1 MKSSSG
7 IVRGSAPGPSYFVSG
22 ATTDRRPKRRA
33 SMKRSSLP
41 LLRVRMAWLCGGIG
55 VSGVETIRRPVMPR
69 WTRNC
74 AGFFLRLRS
83 TTMVLPTRWTRS
95 MRLPVRVSMISSG
108 GDLKVWGLLLVQT
121 ERMVWPWM
129 RAWTPLA
136 TVSTSGSSGMLF
148 KYRWPGALPERGVVG
163 ERNVERNGSAR
174 GYTCRPMK
182 KTAILCVLAGCSV
195 MCGVAVFAFGQN
207 HGEKTAG
214 PLLLVANQGDR
225 NLSLIDP
232 GAGKQVAT
240 VPVDGVTGHEVVA
253 SPDGKTAYVPI
264 YGDSGVGR
272 PGTDGAKISVIDL
285 ASRKVVHTIDF
296 GHGVRPH
303 CAIYDRNS
311 GMLYVTT
318 ELDKTVSIIDP
329 KTLKIVGS
337 VPTGQEQSHML
348 VLSRDGSKGY
358 TANVGPG
365 TVSVLDMKGRK
376 TLAIIPVSK
385 NTQRISISRDD
396 SMVFTADQ
404 TKPQLAVIDTA
415 TNKVKTWVPLPAV
428 AYGTAATL
436 DGRWLLVTL
445 RTGKQ
450 VAVVDLKTMKVA
462 QTIDVADGPTEILMS
477 PDGKTAFVS
486 CTRSNQIAAIDLA
499 QWKVARL
506 IDAGKAADG
515 LAWAK

>member
-1 MKSSSG
+1 
-7 IVRGSAPGPSYFVSG
+7 
-22 ATTDRRPKRRA
+22 
-33 SMKRSSLP
+33 
-41 LLRVRMAWLCGGIG
+41 
-55 VSGVETIRRPVMPR
+55 
-69 WTRNC
+69 
-74 AGFFLRLRS
+74 
-83 TTMVLPTRWTRS
+83 
-95 MRLPVRVSMISSG
+95 
-108 GDLKVWGLLLVQT
+108 
-121 ERMVWPWM
+121 
-129 RAWTPLA
+129 
-136 TVSTSGSSGMLF
+136 
-148 KYRWPGALPERGVVG
+148 
-163 ERNVERNGSAR
+163 
-174 GYTCRPMK
+174 
-182 KTAILCVLAGCSV
+182 
-195 MCGVAVFAFGQN
+195 MCGFAVFAYAQN
-207 HGEKTAG
+207 HAAKTAA

-232 GAGKQVAT
+232 TAGKQVAT
-240 VPVDGVTGHEVVA
+240 VPVDGVTGHEVAA

-272 PGTDGAKISVIDL
+272 PGSDGTKISVIDL
-285 ASRKVVHTIDF
+285 ASRKLVHTIDF

-348 VLSRDGSKGY
+348 VLTRDGSRGY

-376 TLAIIPVSK
+376 TLAIIPISK
-385 NTQRISISRDD
+385 DTQRISISRDD

-404 TKPQLAVIDTA
+404 TKPQLAVIDAA

-462 QTIDVADGPTEILMS
+462 KTIDVAEGPTEILMS

-499 QWKVARL
+499 QWKVSRL
-506 IDAGKAADG
+506 IDAGKTADG

>member
-1 MKSSSG
+1 
-7 IVRGSAPGPSYFVSG
+7 
-22 ATTDRRPKRRA
+22 
-33 SMKRSSLP
+33 
-41 LLRVRMAWLCGGIG
+41 
-55 VSGVETIRRPVMPR
+55 
-69 WTRNC
+69 
-74 AGFFLRLRS
+74 
-83 TTMVLPTRWTRS
+83 
-95 MRLPVRVSMISSG
+95 
-108 GDLKVWGLLLVQT
+108 
-121 ERMVWPWM
+121 
-129 RAWTPLA
+129 
-136 TVSTSGSSGMLF
+136 
-148 KYRWPGALPERGVVG
+148 
-163 ERNVERNGSAR
+163 
-174 GYTCRPMK
+174 MK
-182 KTAILCVLAGCSV
+182 KTTFFCTIVGCFV
-195 MCGVAVFAFGQN
+195 MSAAVNEAYAQDDGKKN
-207 HGEKTAG
+207 EA
-214 PLLLVANQGDR
+214 PMLLVANQGDH

-232 GAGKQVAT
+232 SAGKQFAT

-272 PGTDGAKISVIDL
+272 PGTDGTKISVIDL

-318 ELDKTVSIIDP
+318 ELDKSVSIIDP

-348 VLSRDGSKGY
+348 VLSRDGSRGY

-365 TVSVLDMKGRK
+365 TVSVLDMKARK
-376 TLAIIPVSK
+376 TLTIIPISK

-415 TNKVKTWVPLPAV
+415 TNKLKMWVPLPSI

-445 RTGKQ
+445 RTSKQ
-450 VAVVDLKTMKVA
+450 LAVVDLKTMKVA
-462 QTIDVADGPTEILMS
+462 QTIDVAEVPTEILMS

-486 CTRSNQIAAIDLA
+486 CTKSKQIAAIDLA

-506 IDAGKAADG
+506 IDAGDGADG
-515 LAWAK
+515 LAWAR

>member
-1 MKSSSG
+1 
-7 IVRGSAPGPSYFVSG
+7 
-22 ATTDRRPKRRA
+22 
-33 SMKRSSLP
+33 
-41 LLRVRMAWLCGGIG
+41 
-55 VSGVETIRRPVMPR
+55 
-69 WTRNC
+69 
-74 AGFFLRLRS
+74 
-83 TTMVLPTRWTRS
+83 
-95 MRLPVRVSMISSG
+95 
-108 GDLKVWGLLLVQT
+108 
-121 ERMVWPWM
+121 
-129 RAWTPLA
+129 
-136 TVSTSGSSGMLF
+136 
-148 KYRWPGALPERGVVG
+148 
-163 ERNVERNGSAR
+163 
-174 GYTCRPMK
+174 MK
-182 KTAILCVLAGCSV
+182 KTTFLWVLAGCSV
-195 MCGVAVFAFGQN
+195 MCGFAVFAFAQN
-207 HGEKTAG
+207 HGEKTVG

-240 VPVDGVTGHEVVA
+240 VPVDGVTGHEVAA

-272 PGTDGAKISVIDL
+272 PGTDGTKISVIDL
-285 ASRKVVHTIDF
+285 PSRKLVHTIDF
-296 GHGVRPH
+296 GRGVRPH
-303 CAIYDRNS
+303 CVIYDWNS

-329 KTLKIVGS
+329 KTLKIVGT

-348 VLSRDGSKGY
+348 VLTRDGSKGY

-376 TLAIIPVSK
+376 TLAIIPISK
-385 NTQRISISRDD
+385 DTQRISISRDD

-415 TNKVKTWVPLPAV
+415 TNKLKTWVPLPSV
-428 AYGTAATL
+428 AYGTAATI

-450 VAVVDLKTMKVA
+450 VAVVDLKTLKVA
-462 QTIDVADGPTEILMS
+462 RAIDVADGPTEILMS

-506 IDAGKAADG
+506 IDAGKLADG